1 VTTGFAGLFEGFGGG
16 VFEGFRVVGSFGD
29 FGVAVVFGGEA
40 TLSPLTMIA
49 FLTVL
54 VGVVVVV
61 VVVVGVGAGIEG
73 LGFGLGFRAVVTVE
87 T

>member
-1 VTTGFAGLFEGFGGG
+1 VTAGFAGLFGGVGGG
-16 VFEGFRVVGSFGD
+16 VFEGFRVVGIFGS
-29 FGVAVVFGGEA
+29 FGVAVVFGGET

-49 FLTVL
+49 FLTVP
-54 VGVVVVV
+54 VAEV

-73 LGFGLGFRAVVTVE
+73 LGFGLGFRAVVTAE